1 MEPLFFLL
9 KSAMDPP
16 ILGDAFTVKP
26 TFTCKKKNG
35 ISNYPIPMYLSPSYL
50 NFTSVVI
57 LVFARF
63 TF

>member
-9 KSAMDPP
+9 KSAIDPP

-26 TFTCKKKNG
+26 TFTYKKRMEYAT
-35 ISNYPIPMYLSPSYL
+35 IQSMCLALSYL